1 MKLIVA
7 VAANNV
13 IGGAGTI
20 PWHNP
25 TDLKRFSELTRGHTV
40 LMGRATWDSLP
51 AKFRPLPSRRNY
63 VVSMN
68 SVSQPEERDGARWF
82 PTVDAAL
89 RGYTGERE
97 LGRQGDLFVIG
108 GGTLYAHF
116 LLREQPTELHVS
128 RMHFDAKGSILF
140 PPIPDCYR
148 LYSSEPSDQHDYQI
162 WRKTP

>member
-7 VAANNV
+7 VAANGV

-20 PWHNP
+20 PWHNR
-25 TDLKRFSELTRGHTV
+25 TDLQRFSEITRGHTV

-63 VVSMN
+63 VVSG
-68 SVSQPEERDGARWF
+68 QIKTPEERDGARWF
-82 PTVDAAL
+82 PTVESAV
-89 RGYTGERE
+89 RGHTWEKETAGA
-97 LGRQGDLFVIG
+97 QDLFIIG

-116 LLREQPTELHVS
+116 LLREDPVELHVS
-128 RMHFDAKGSILF
+128 RMHFDATGSVTF

-148 LYSSEPSDQHDYQI
+148 LYSSEPSDQHDYEI
-162 WRKTP
+162 WRKNP